1 MKNWWSEIRTFLR
14 EYRTNFKHT
23 GAVMPS
29 GACLG
34 RALARFVRERQPVA
48 VAASAASVDLAAS
61 VGGGSACFR
70 ILEVG
75 PGTGAVTRHIAS
87 ALRAGDA
94 LDLCELNP
102 SFVAML
108 RERLVD
114 ESPFC
119 DVADQ
124 VRIFHHPIEE
134 LPHDVSYDLIISGL
148 PLNNFN
154 VAEVEHILGLF
165 ERLLK
170 PSGTLSFFEYI
181 GIRKM
186 RAVVSDAP
194 GRERLR
200 GIGRAMDGML
210 ARGEIHRDR
219 IWPNVPPAYV
229 HHVRF
234 GKG

>member
-1 MKNWWSEIRTFLR
+1 MKNWWSEVRTFLN

-29 GACLG
+29 GATLG
-34 RALARFVRERQPVA
+34 RALSRFVREREP
-48 VAASAASVDLAAS
+48 AALTAQRRAAGEDCSGL
-61 VGGGSACFR
+61 R

-75 PGTGAVTRHIAS
+75 PGTGAVTRHIAA
-87 ALRAGDA
+87 ALRPGDC

-102 SFVAML
+102 TFCDVL
-108 RERLVD
+108 RGRLADER
-114 ESPFC
+114 PFC
-119 DVADQ
+119 DVSAQ
-124 VRIFHHPIEE
+124 VRIFHKPIEE
-134 LPHDVSYDLIISGL
+134 LPEETQYDLIISGL

-186 RAVVSDAP
+186 RALVSTGS

-200 GIGRAMDGML
+200 GIGRAMDGIL
-210 ARGEIHRDR
+210 QRGEIHRDR

-234 GKG
+234 GRV

>member
-1 MKNWWSEIRTFLR
+1 MANWWSEVSTFLR

-29 GACLG
+29 GASLG
-34 RALARFVRERQPVA
+34 KSLARFVREREP
-48 VAASAASVDLAAS
+48 AAMTAQRRAAGEDCST
-61 VGGGSACFR
+61 FR

-75 PGTGAVTRHIAS
+75 PGTGAVTRHIAA
-87 ALRAGDA
+87 ALQPGDA
-94 LDLCELNP
+94 LDLCELNTT
-102 SFVAML
+102 FVELL
-108 RERLVD
+108 RGRLVD
-114 ESPFC
+114 ERPFC
-119 DVADQ
+119 DVASQ
-124 VRIFHHPIEE
+124 VRIFAKPIEE
-134 LPHDVSYDLIISGL
+134 LPEDVQYDLIISGL

-186 RAVVSDAP
+186 RALVSTGS

-200 GIGRAMDGML
+200 GIGRAMDGIL
-210 ARGEIHRDR
+210 RRGEIHRDR

-234 GKG
+234 GRV

>member
-1 MKNWWSEIRTFLR
+1 MKNWWSEISTFLR

-29 GACLG
+29 GATLG
-34 RALARFVRERQPVA
+34 KALARFVREREPGHPC
-48 VAASAASVDLAAS
+48 D
-61 VGGGSACFR
+61 GGIR

-75 PGTGAVTRHIAS
+75 PGTGAVTRHIA
-87 ALRAGDA
+87 A
-94 LDLCELNP
+94 
-102 SFVAML
+102 FVAVL
-108 RERLVD
+108 RDRLGD
-114 ESPFC
+114 EPPFC
-119 DVADQ
+119 KVAAQ
-124 VRIFHHPIEE
+124 TTIFHQPIEQ
-134 LPHDVSYDLIISGL
+134 LPDDTQYDLIISGL

-170 PSGTLSFFEYI
+170 PTGTLSFFEYI
-181 GIRKM
+181 GIRKV
-186 RAVVSDAP
+186 RALVSSGA

-210 ARGEIHRDR
+210 QRGEIHRDR

-234 GKG
+234 CRD

>member
-1 MKNWWSEIRTFLR
+1 MKNWWSEISTFLR

-29 GACLG
+29 GATLG
-34 RALARFVRERQPVA
+34 KALARFVREREPGHPC
-48 VAASAASVDLAAS
+48 D
-61 VGGGSACFR
+61 GGFR

-75 PGTGAVTRHIAS
+75 PGTGAVTRHIAA
-87 ALRAGDA
+87 ALRANDA

-102 SFVAML
+102 SFVAVL
-108 RERLVD
+108 RERLGG
-114 ESPFC
+114 ESPFS
-119 DVADQ
+119 DVAARVTIYHQ
-124 VRIFHHPIEE
+124 PIEQ
-134 LPHDVSYDLIISGL
+134 LPEDTQYDLIISGL

-170 PSGTLSFFEYI
+170 PTGTLSFFEYI
-181 GIRKM
+181 GIRKV
-186 RAVVSDAP
+186 RALVSSGA

-210 ARGEIHRDR
+210 QRGEIHRDR

-234 GKG
+234 GRD

>member
-1 MKNWWSEIRTFLR
+1 MANWWSEVSTFLR

-29 GACLG
+29 GASLG
-34 RALARFVRERQPVA
+34 KSLARFVREREPAA
-48 VAASAASVDLAAS
+48 VTAQRRAAGEDCST
-61 VGGGSACFR
+61 FR

-75 PGTGAVTRHIAS
+75 PGTGAVTRHIAA
-87 ALRAGDA
+87 ALQPGDA
-94 LDLCELNP
+94 LDLCELNTT
-102 SFVAML
+102 FVEVL
-108 RERLVD
+108 RRRLVD
-114 ESPFC
+114 ERPFC
-119 DVADQ
+119 DVASQ
-124 VRIFHHPIEE
+124 VRIFAKPIEE
-134 LPHDVSYDLIISGL
+134 LPEDIQYDLIISGL

-186 RAVVSDAP
+186 RALVSTGS

-200 GIGRAMDGML
+200 GIGRAMDGIL
-210 ARGEIHRDR
+210 SRGEIHRDR

-234 GKG
+234 GRA